1 MAFSKKKKTREKE
14 KRHHSHK
21 SEKRKKDKSKKRHG
35 KRHSS
40 SESSSSSSPSSSR
53 SPSPRRSEGRRDC
66 WYREEWL
73 IRSSS
78 SSRTHPPL
86 NFCPTGNTVIR
97 CKKSEFS
104 SSGSPHY
111 TRTSILEVSG
121 KHLNSRRDSSRHR
134 KRSRSPLS
142 TRCPDTA
149 HAGGSPGNGSR
160 SDRRPWRYRS
170 PSSGDDSFADNHEPS
185 RDRDSATRHEE
196 QQKEERNRYRH
207 LLERPKSNFH
217 DAPLESSWL
226 TDTSSSR
233 KTQINTFGR
242 RRNSSFSE
250 ASFLSTEREGN
261 ATEHADS
268 NGQKGS
274 GDVGT
279 NGVKTAASDYELKAY
294 RQAFGLNVGS
304 YTLVD
309 EDDISQIPSSTRASR
324 LDHTE
329 KGSEDPSKSVSCP
342 APLLTSTL
350 LNVGK
355 DHPEKGVS
363 KGGGGHERISRKT
376 HPHLYFQCW
385 GCEAFNRKTCHQCWK
400 CKRLFSL

>member
-14 KRHHSHK
+14 KRHHRHK
-21 SEKRKKDKSKKRHG
+21 SGKRKKDKSKKRHG
-35 KRHSS
+35 KKHSSS
-40 SESSSSSSPSSSR
+40 SESSSSSSSSSR
-53 SPSPRRSEGRRDC
+53 SPSPRRSEGRTDC

-78 SSRTHPPL
+78 SNRTHPPL
-86 NFCPTGNTVIR
+86 DSCPAGSTLIR

-104 SSGSPHY
+104 SSGSPQY
-111 TRTSILEVSG
+111 TRTSVLEG
-121 KHLNSRRDSSRHR
+121 AGEHFNSRRDTFYQR

-142 TRCPDTA
+142 TRCPYTG
-149 HAGGSPGNGSR
+149 HAGESPGNGSR
-160 SDRRPWRYRS
+160 NGRRPRHYRS
-170 PSSGDDSFADNHEPS
+170 PSSGEDSLAGNDGPC
-185 RDRDSATRHEE
+185 RDRNSATRHGE
-196 QQKEERNRYRH
+196 QQKDERNSCRRPF
-207 LLERPKSNFH
+207 ERPKSNFH
-217 DAPLESSWL
+217 DAPLESSHL
-226 TDTSSSR
+226 GDTPSSR
-233 KTQINTFGR
+233 KTHSKFER
-242 RRNSSFSE
+242 RDSSFSE

-261 ATEHADS
+261 ATGQADK

-279 NGVKTAASDYELKAY
+279 TGVKTAASDYELKAY

-309 EDDISQIPSSTRASR
+309 EDGFPQMPPSSRPSR
-324 LDHTE
+324 RDYTE

-342 APLLTSTL
+342 PPLITSTL

-355 DHPEKGVS
+355 DHPEKGES